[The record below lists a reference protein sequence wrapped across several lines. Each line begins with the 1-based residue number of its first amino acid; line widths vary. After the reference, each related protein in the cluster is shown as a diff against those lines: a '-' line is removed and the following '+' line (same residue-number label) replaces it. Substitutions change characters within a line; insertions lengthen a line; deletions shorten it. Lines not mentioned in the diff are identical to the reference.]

1 MITSLLSLALFCFVM
16 SATPGPNN
24 VMVMASAARYGVRR
38 TLPHVLG
45 VTLGFPAMLA
55 LVGVGMGALVLAS
68 PAIQRGLEILGAAL
82 MLWIAWR
89 IATAGAPHA
98 APRAGARPLGFFEA
112 ALFQWVNPKAWVIAV
127 AAVALFA
134 HGHDGSGRDGSAP
147 RFWIDIALIAVSFA
161 LICLPTLLGWAAL
174 GRGAGALL
182 KRERHFRL
190 FNGAMAVLLVLALVP
205 LAWGG

>member
-1 MITSLLSLALFCFVM
+1 MIASLASLALFCFAM

-45 VTLGFPAMLA
+45 VTLGFPAMLG
-55 LVGVGMGALVLAS
+55 LVGAGIGALILAS
-68 PAIQRGLEILGAAL
+68 PAIHHGLEAVGAVL

-98 APRAGARPLGFFEA
+98 APREGARPLRFFEA

-127 AAVALFA
+127 AAIALYA
-134 HGHDGSGRDGSAP
+134 HGHSGLRGGLGGGL
-147 RFWIDIALIAVSFA
+147 WVDIALIAAAFA

-174 GRGAGALL
+174 GRGAGAFL
-182 KRERHFRL
+182 KNELHFRL
-190 FNGAMAVLLVLALVP
+190 FNSAMAALLVLALVP